1 MGPKYTLESYLGPY
15 LRKKRSILYITT
27 PRFPPPAFSNRET
40 IHTEIFVIHVFSYSI
55 LCDEHD
61 KIRTAGILPVQALS
75 STFVYF
81 IILHRQQLYQNIRKR
96 V

>member
-1 MGPKYTLESYLGPY
+1 MCIIKSYLGPY
-15 LRKKRSILYITT
+15 LSKKLSILCVTT

-40 IHTEIFVIHVFSYSI
+40 LHTEIFVIHVFSYSI

-61 KIRTAGILPVQALS
+61 KNRTAGILPVQALS

-81 IILHRQQLYQNIRKR
+81 IILHRQKLCLKIHKR